1 MVNQEANCEVRVN
14 ILESDRI
21 AIQTRSSDSAT
32 DLEEHR
38 LDQIVEAIE
47 DSIGNLEP
55 TSGGEIDGNMD
66 REVIYDNREP
76 PMA

>member
-66 REVIYDNREP
+66 REGIYDNREP